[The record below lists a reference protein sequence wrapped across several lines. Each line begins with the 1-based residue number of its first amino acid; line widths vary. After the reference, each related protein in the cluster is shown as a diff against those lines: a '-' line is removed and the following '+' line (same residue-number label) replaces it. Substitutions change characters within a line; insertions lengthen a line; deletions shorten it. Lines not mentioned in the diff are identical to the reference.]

1 MWQILVLLPLCF
13 IVLSKCVSLNS
24 LMWKLG
30 ITITYFSEFLW
41 GINEKNYIKCLTI
54 KCPISGNY
62 HWSEMILFTFLW
74 SDFDSIVPY
83 TKIPCPVIHQYFVL
97 QMYFLLCFLTCKY
110 FEFLRESRRLGD
122 SFNGWEKSDIFSY
135 C

>member
-1 MWQILVLLPLCF
+1 MWQILVLLPLFYCLQQ
-13 IVLSKCVSLNS
+13 VCEP
-24 LMWKLG
+24 W
-30 ITITYFSEFLW
+30 FSHVKIRYNNNLLLFLW
-41 GINEKNYIKCLTI
+41 GINEKIYIKCLTS